1 MTRAA
6 VTAVV
11 GVVAAVAAA
20 PGPDARAAAQALAES
35 RELRQLVTF
44 RFLPGQT
51 EPAVDLY
58 RSQVVPIYRQAD
70 DIKTVRFLGEVE
82 SPEPLDLVVVTHY
95 ADMAAMDR
103 ANRALASRVDDP
115 VPIGRLY
122 RQLSDLS
129 FGHHD
134 QFVEVLTPPALA
146 AVPDRMLDVLEFIRV
161 APGMGATFERMTL
174 GAVHAWEQ
182 ETSIRELVP
191 RTETARFLI
200 ADGWDYLR
208 TYAVADLA
216 AWQAYTTARSRH
228 PVTTSAARF
237 VDARKTMVL
246 REMPDL
252 RVR

>member
-6 VTAVV
+6 VTAAVSV
-11 GVVAAVAAA
+11 IAALAAG
-20 PGPDARAAAQALAES
+20 PGPEARTAGQALADS

-51 EPAVDLY
+51 GQAMDLY
-58 RSQVVPIYRQAD
+58 RAQVVPVYRQTD
-70 DIKTVRFLGEVE
+70 DIRTVRFLGEVE
-82 SPEPLDLVVVTHY
+82 SPEALDLMVITHY

-103 ANRALASRVDDP
+103 ANRALAARVDDP
-115 VPIGRLY
+115 VPIGQLY

-129 FGHHD
+129 VGHHD
-134 QFVEVLTPPALA
+134 QFVEVLTPPAIA
-146 AVPDRMLDVLEFIRV
+146 PVPDRLLDVLEFIRV
-161 APGMGATFERMTL
+161 APGMGAAFERMTL

-216 AWQAYTTARSRH
+216 AWQAYATARRRH
-228 PVTTSAARF
+228 PVTTSAARL
-237 VDARKTMVL
+237 VDARKTMIL